1 MQILAAVIIAML
13 IVFVSAPTTSAQN
26 PIQLIV
32 PFSPGGTVD
41 GLARILARNLST
53 KKRPVIV
60 RNRTGAGG
68 QTALSFLAS
77 AKPDGS
83 TLAVVPSTLAHA
95 ILNKKLVPVAILG
108 RADLALFVSKSSKIK
123 KLADFQEGRRTS
135 VIVAAP
141 TTPAKIAALRTFR
154 QLNVPFRVTDVSS
167 TEKRLQLLHSGSID
181 AIIVSA
187 SVAARFPDAINAIAV
202 FSPQPYGSIDT
213 AAQQGV
219 PVDVAINYGIVG
231 PPRLS
236 ASIHQRTS
244 NDLRKLV
251 PQPDFR
257 KALESLGVTPE
268 YQDSKEYHELLQQA
282 SNPHCNDCDC
292 SETDCKDACP
302 RCSS

>member
-167 TEKRLQLLHSGSID
+167 TEKAPSTAPLRVNRRDHRFGPRLRRGSPTLSTQSPYFLHNRTD
-181 AIIVSA
+181 
-187 SVAARFPDAINAIAV
+187 RLTP
-202 FSPQPYGSIDT
+202 PR
-213 AAQQGV
+213 QQGV

-236 ASIHQRTS
+236 ASIPPT
-244 NDLRKLV
+244 
-251 PQPDFR
+251 
-257 KALESLGVTPE
+257 
-268 YQDSKEYHELLQQA
+268 HE
-282 SNPHCNDCDC
+282 
-292 SETDCKDACP
+292 
-302 RCSS
+302 